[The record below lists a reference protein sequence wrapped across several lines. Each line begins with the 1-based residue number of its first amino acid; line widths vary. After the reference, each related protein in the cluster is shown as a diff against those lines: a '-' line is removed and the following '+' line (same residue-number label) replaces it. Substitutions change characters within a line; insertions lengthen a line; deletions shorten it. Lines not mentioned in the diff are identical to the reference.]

1 MMRSRRRPLALKHL
15 EATGDWI
22 ASRQES
28 DGALPWVPN
37 GKFDPWDHVHA
48 AMGLTLAGR
57 FDAARAAFR
66 YLVRAQGADGAWAAE
81 SCGGQVVDAT
91 RQSNHAAYL
100 AVGLWH
106 HHTAKPDVDFLAE
119 MWPSL
124 QRAIDFVV
132 DLRMP
137 CGSIAWAVNPAGR
150 PWKAPLLTGSSSIHG
165 SLVCAIRIAERLD
178 RDASE
183 WRAARERLA
192 HVLRHD
198 LRRFDDVDLPNG
210 GPGRHSMD
218 WYYPILGGAVRG
230 AAARL
235 RLLDRAQADVF
246 LEEGVGCR
254 CVIERPWYTVAE
266 TCEMVLALDA
276 CGLTNRA
283 EQMLSWVKPLR
294 TEEGG
299 YWTGVTHPDRILYPE
314 GEQTPWTAA
323 TVLLA
328 ADALARESATSSFF
342 RDLAGEDLGEALAE
356 NVAKPVAR
364 AEREDRT
371 ELEREEISASAEA
384 TP

>member
-1 MMRSRRRPLALKHL
+1 
-15 EATGDWI
+15 
-22 ASRQES
+22 
-28 DGALPWVPN
+28 
-37 GKFDPWDHVHA
+37 
-48 AMGLTLAGR
+48 
-57 FDAARAAFR
+57 
-66 YLVRAQGADGAWAAE
+66 
-81 SCGGQVVDAT
+81 
-91 RQSNHAAYL
+91 
-100 AVGLWH
+100 
-106 HHTAKPDVDFLAE
+106 VDFLAE

-137 CGSIAWAVNPAGR
+137 CGSIAWAVNPAGK

-342 RDLAGEDLGEALAE
+342 RDLAGEDLGEAVAVE

-364 AEREDRT
+364 AEREDGT